1 MTAMLLRLLADEDG
15 QDLLEY
21 ALLATTIGLAAAL
34 AFDLIGSA
42 IQNTYGVWEVGVNG
56 LWESPNPGAGS

>member
-1 MTAMLLRLLADEDG
+1 MTAVLLRLLADEDG
-15 QDLLEY
+15 QDLIEY
-21 ALLATTIGLAAAL
+21 ALLATTVGLAAAL

-42 IQNTYGVWEVGVNG
+42 IQNTYGVWEGGVNG

>member
-1 MTAMLLRLLADEDG
+1 MDG